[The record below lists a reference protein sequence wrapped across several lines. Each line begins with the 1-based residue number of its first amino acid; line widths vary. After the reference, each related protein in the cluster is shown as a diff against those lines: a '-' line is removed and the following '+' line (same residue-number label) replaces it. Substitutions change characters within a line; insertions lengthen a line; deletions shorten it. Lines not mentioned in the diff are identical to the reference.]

1 METTQRPGSRDRD
14 HVIGVIVMLKEQK
27 ETMGKQLKEINKK
40 NEQNV
45 NKEIEIIKRNQIKI
59 LDQEVQ

>member
-1 METTQRPGSRDRD
+1 
-14 HVIGVIVMLKEQK
+14 
-27 ETMGKQLKEINKK
+27 MGKQLKEINKK

>member
-1 METTQRPGSRDRD
+1 
-14 HVIGVIVMLKEQK
+14 MLKEQK

-40 NEQNV
+40 NGQNV